1 MHIDAAYRR
10 DRRFVPRYVTIFVRM
25 MEIRPRSKIRSRNTE
40 DGVEISVRRG
50 ATGGFTP
57 LLSNRFPIEPE
68 NGVEHALRDNIEYKK
83 KKNNKNDET
92 REICSRTLHPLIALQ
107 RIVVHRIIKLRRVI
121 LRNLDR
127 WWKIEATTRVESA
140 SIAAIGV
147 RFLRRFYPIPLFPL
161 HPLESKDSRFLR
173 SFDLWQGKFS
183 SGTVASVESRR

>member
-50 ATGGFTP
+50 ARGGFTP

-68 NGVEHALRDNIEYKK
+68 NGVEHALRDNIEYKKK

-147 RFLRRFYPIPLFPL
+147 RFLHRFYPILLFPL
-161 HPLESKDSRFLR
+161 HSLESKDSRFVR
-173 SFDLWQGKFS
+173 SLARK
-183 SGTVASVESRR
+183 V

>member
-50 ATGGFTP
+50 ARGG
-57 LLSNRFPIEPE
+57 LHRFFPTDFQSSRKMASSTRYVI
-68 NGVEHALRDNIEYKK
+68 ISSIKK

-127 WWKIEATTRVESA
+127 WWKIEATTRIESA

-173 SFDLWQGKFS
+173 SFDLWEGKFS